1 MILLPHES
9 PLFPYTTLFRS
20 PVTNASYADDHHAS
34 FCPFV
39 QITDELIG
47 ALFEGRAAEAARA
60 DRLEFVFR
68 RGEAAPVGRRVARH
82 ESVDAEVAA
91 QFDEGLGVTV
101 ENHTI
106 GNRR

>member
-20 PVTNASYADDHHAS
+20 PVTNASYADDDHAS

-47 ALFEGRAAEAARA
+47 ALFDGRAAEAAGA
-60 DRLEFVFR
+60 DRLAFVFR
-68 RGEAAPVGRRVARH
+68 RGEPAPVGRRVPRH
-82 ESVDAEVAA
+82 ESIGTEVAA
-91 QFDEGLGVTV
+91 QSAGGLGLTYK
-101 ENHTI
+101 NQPIT
-106 GNRR
+106 